1 MFFTDTLTLDAPR
14 KTKSGFMAVRARAAR
29 SGVYDYLGSEVDPTG
44 EHFKAADTVK
54 VYRDAADVFD
64 KASVASFIAK
74 PITNDHPTVAV
85 TADNWDSYA
94 KGTVMGALKDQEY
107 LAFDLML
114 MDAATIAAV
123 DAGKRELSNGYSCE
137 LVIGDGVAPD
147 GTAYN
152 AKQVNIRGNHV
163 AVVDRGR
170 AGSQCRISD
179 SGGNSF
185 AICDANPT
193 AITDFNNEG
202 PKMKIMLDGLHVD
215 LSDAEAVKAAF
226 DKKDAALADSDK
238 ALADSN
244 AKVGTL
250 TAEKAAVEKQLA
262 DANAVDLDALVA
274 DRASLVDAAKA
285 LDSKLVTDG
294 KTSEEIRK
302 EIVSASLGDVAKD
315 FDASQI
321 SAAFAV
327 IAKDAGKAA
336 DKVVNIEV
344 PKVTLDSASVVNS
357 IRAARYA

>member
-14 KTKSGFMAVRARAAR
+14 KVKGGFMAVRARAAR
-29 SGVYDYLGSEVDPTG
+29 SGVYDYLGSEVDPSG
-44 EHFKAADTVK
+44 QHFKANDTVK
-54 VYRDAADVFD
+54 VYRDEADVFD

-74 PITNDHPTVAV
+74 PITNDHPTVSV
-85 TADNWDSYA
+85 TADNWNAYA
-94 KGTVMGALKDQEY
+94 KGTVMGALKDKEY

-114 MDAATIAAV
+114 MDSAIIADV
-123 DAGKRELSNGYSCE
+123 EAGKRELSNGYSCE
-137 LVIGDGVAPD
+137 LVVGDGIAPD
-147 GTAYN
+147 GTAYQ

-170 AGSQCRISD
+170 AGPDCKITD
-179 SGGNSF
+179 GGKPF
-185 AICDANPT
+185 ALCDANPT

-226 DKKDAALADSDK
+226 DKKDAALADSAT
-238 ALADSN
+238 ALADAN
-244 AKVGTL
+244 TKVGTL

-262 DANAVDLDALVA
+262 DAQAVDLDALVA
-274 DRASLVDAAKA
+274 DRAALVASAKELDAKI
-285 LDSKLVTDG
+285 VTDG
-294 KTSEEIRK
+294 KSSDEIRK
-302 EIVSASLGDVAKD
+302 ELVAASLGDAAKD

-321 SAAFAV
+321 AAAFAV

-336 DKVVNIEV
+336 DKVVNIDV
-344 PKVTLDSASVVNS
+344 PKVTMDSAAVVQS

>member
-14 KTKSGFMAVRARAAR
+14 KVKGGFMAVRARAAR

-44 EHFKAADTVK
+44 QHFKPTDTVK

-85 TADNWDSYA
+85 NADNWNAYA

-114 MDAATIAAV
+114 MDGPLIADV
-123 DAGKRELSNGYSCE
+123 ESGKRELSNGYSCE
-137 LVIGDGVAPD
+137 LVIGDGIAPD
-147 GTAYN
+147 GTAYQ
-152 AKQVNIRGNHV
+152 AKQVNIIGNHV
-163 AVVDRGR
+163 AVVAKGR
-170 AGSQCRISD
+170 AGSQCRIAD

-185 AICDANPT
+185 AQCEANPT

-226 DKKDAALADSDK
+226 DKKDK
-238 ALADSN
+238 ALADSAKALTDAN
-244 AKVGTL
+244 TKVGTL
-250 TAEKAAVEKQLA
+250 TAEKSALEKQLV
-262 DANAVDLDALVA
+262 DAKAIDLDALVA
-274 DRASLVDAAKA
+274 DRASLVATAKA
-285 LDSKLVTDG
+285 YDAKIVTDG
-294 KTSEEIRK
+294 KASEDIRR
-302 EIVSASLGDVAKD
+302 EVVAADLGDAAKD

-321 SAAFAV
+321 AAAFAV
-327 IAKDAGKAA
+327 ITKDAGKAA
-336 DKVVNIEV
+336 DKVVNIDV
-344 PKVTLDSASVVNS
+344 PKVTHDAAAITNS
-357 IRAARYA
+357 IRAARYV